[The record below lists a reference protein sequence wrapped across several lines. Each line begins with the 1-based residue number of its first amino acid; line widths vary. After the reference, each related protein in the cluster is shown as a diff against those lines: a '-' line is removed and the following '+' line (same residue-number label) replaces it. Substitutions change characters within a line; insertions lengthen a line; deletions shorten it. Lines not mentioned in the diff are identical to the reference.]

1 MSVMHWS
8 ARLAGDPQVLPAT
21 ITSLDAVR
29 GLRPEWG
36 DLPRCLPGPAE
47 TAVALVLGP
56 PGGRVEWWWIELP
69 HAPSL
74 LAGIPVRSLV
84 WIRAP
89 LAEAAAG
96 LQVAASALAL
106 AADPTRLRAARA
118 ARTWQE
124 LVNVLA
130 IEPSAGESTLA
141 ASDTLDLLAST
152 PAGLDATESARRRGL
167 CGENRLQRVR
177 RRPVWF
183 RLLEQLWSFF
193 AILLWIGGG
202 FAILAG
208 MPQLGVAVFVVIL
221 VNGVFSFFQE
231 YRAERALERLEDLLP
246 HALVVRRD
254 GRDVH
259 CPAVDLV
266 PGDVVR
272 IEEGDAIP
280 ADGHV
285 IESSGLRLDQGSLT
299 GEPHPVFK
307 RPAPGRT
314 VVRTPVVERP
324 ERVFAGT
331 SVISGAGLVLVTGT
345 GMHTEIGG
353 IARLTQ
359 TVGDAESPL
368 QREMRSVTRVVAGL
382 AVGLGAVFFALGVGS
397 GRIDAAGGFFF
408 ALGVIV
414 ANVPEGLL
422 PTLTMA
428 LALGVQRMARHGSLV
443 RRLSAVE
450 TLGAVQ
456 VICTDK
462 TGTLTEN
469 HMTARFAW
477 TAAGEQDLESAAGRD
492 REPALRDL
500 FAAAVRASVAT
511 RDHGDPTERALV
523 EAAERLGLDAAAL
536 REEAPVLA
544 ALSFDSFRKRMTL
557 VRSPAPGAT
566 TPAVAWVKGA
576 PRELLDCCAA
586 LRTPGGDR
594 PLGDEERR
602 AFLAGH
608 DRLAAEGLRLLAVA
622 CREVAGGTE
631 REPAAAIERNLT
643 LLGWVALW
651 DPPRAEVP
659 EAVALCRRAGLQV
672 VILTGDYGL
681 TARALAGRIGLA
693 VSRIVEGQEIDR
705 LRPDAL
711 RELALTP
718 GVLFARVSPAHKLA
732 VVRALREAGITVA
745 VTGDGVNDAPA
756 LKAAD
761 IGVAMGRRG
770 SDVAKEAAEMVLTDD
785 HFASIVSAVQLGRA
799 IWANVGRFVTYVFA
813 SNVAELVPFLAFVLL
828 GVPLPLTVMQV
839 LAVDLGT
846 DLLPA
851 LALGAERPEPGS
863 MDRPPRPR
871 TERLLGMRRLLH
883 AYAFLGVIEAALAM
897 LAFLSVYWLA
907 GWRPG
912 LPFPADPLLHR
923 RATTMTLAGIV
934 AGQVGNAFACR
945 TDRES
950 VFRVGLFGNRML
962 LAGIAAEVALLL
974 ALIEVPVLARTFGT
988 SPPRWEEWRLLLAF
1002 PAVVLLADEAR
1013 KWIVR
1018 RRSRG
1023 RAVASVREEGAHGLE
1038 LAR

>member
-1 MSVMHWS
+1 MNAVHWS
-8 ARLAGDPQVLPAT
+8 ARLAGDPQVLPGSVTTVEAIRERQPDGT
-21 ITSLDAVR
+21 DRFRWIA
-29 GLRPEWG
+29 
-36 DLPRCLPGPAE
+36 GPAE
-47 TAVALVLGP
+47 TAVALSLGP
-56 PGGRVEWWWIELP
+56 PGVPIEWWWLELP
-69 HAPSL
+69 HAPAL
-74 LAGIPVRSLV
+74 GAGTPVRS
-84 WIRAP
+84 WIWVRAP
-89 LAEAAAG
+89 LAETAAA
-96 LQVAASALAL
+96 LHIAASAFAL
-106 AADPTRLRAARA
+106 AADPARLRAARE
-118 ARTWQE
+118 ARSRQE
-124 LVNVLA
+124 LVSVLTA
-130 IEPSAGESTLA
+130 EPSPGESTLTPA
-141 ASDTLDLLAST
+141 EVLELLATT
-152 PAGLDATESARRRGL
+152 PAGLDAAESVRRRAL
-167 CGENRLQRVR
+167 CGENRLLRVR
-177 RRPVWF
+177 RRPVWV
-183 RLLEQLWSFF
+183 RLLEQFWSFF
-193 AILLWIGGG
+193 AILLWIGGA

-231 YRAERALERLEDLLP
+231 YRAERALERLEELLP
-246 HALVVRRD
+246 RTLVVRRE
-254 GRDVH
+254 GRDVAGA
-259 CPAVDLV
+259 AVDLV

-272 IEEGDAIP
+272 VEEGDAIP
-280 ADGHV
+280 ADGQV
-285 IESSGLRLDQGSLT
+285 LESSGLRLDQGSLT

-307 RPAPGRT
+307 RPAPAR
-314 VVRTPVVERP
+314 VVVHAPSVERP
-324 ERVFAGT
+324 ECVFAGT
-331 SVISGAGLVLVTGT
+331 SVIGGAGLVIVTGT
-345 GMHTEIGG
+345 GMHTEIGD
-353 IARLTQ
+353 IAHLTQ
-359 TVGDAESPL
+359 TVGDTESPL
-368 QREMRSVTRVVAGL
+368 QREMRRVTRAVAAL
-382 AVGLGAVFFALGVGS
+382 AVGLGVVFFALGVGS

-428 LALGVQRMARHGSLV
+428 LAMGVQRMARHGSLI

-469 HMTARFAW
+469 RMTARFAW
-477 TAAGEQDLESAAGRD
+477 TAAGESDLERPAAAEASGC
-492 REPALRDL
+492 ALHEL

-523 EAAERLGLDAAAL
+523 EAAEGMGLDTVTL

-557 VRSPAPGAT
+557 VRASGAGGRAG
-566 TPAVAWVKGA
+566 PAVAWVKGA
-576 PRELLDCCAA
+576 PRELLGRCTA
-586 LRTPGGDR
+586 LQARAGVV
-594 PLGDEERR
+594 PLGEDERR

-622 CREVAGGTE
+622 RRDVAAGAE
-631 REPAAAIERNLT
+631 HESAAAVERDLT
-643 LLGWVALW
+643 LLGWIALW

-659 EAVALCRRAGLQV
+659 EAIALCRRAGIHV
-672 VILTGDYGL
+672 VVLTGDYGL

-693 VSRIVEGQEIDR
+693 VSRVVEGDEIDR
-705 LRPDAL
+705 LGPEAL

-732 VVRALREAGITVA
+732 VVRAVRAADLTVA

-785 HFASIVSAVQLGRA
+785 DFASIVTAVRLGRA

-813 SNVAELVPFLAFVLL
+813 SNVAELVPFLAFVLFR
-828 GVPLPLTVMQV
+828 VPLPLTVMQV

-871 TERLLGMRRLLH
+871 TERLLGARRLLL
-883 AYAFLGVIEAALAM
+883 AYGWLGVLEAALAM
-897 LAFLSVYWLA
+897 LAFFSVYWLA

-912 LPFPADPLLHR
+912 LAFPADELLHR

-934 AGQVGNAFACR
+934 AAQVGNAFACR

-950 VFRVGLFGNRML
+950 LFRVGFFGNRLL
-962 LAGIAAEVALLL
+962 LAGIAAELALLF
-974 ALIEVPVLARTFGT
+974 ALIFFPPLARVFGT
-988 SPPRWEEWRLLLAF
+988 APLHWADWRLLVIF
-1002 PAVVLLADEAR
+1002 PPVVLLAEEVR

-1018 RRSRG
+1018 RTRPLH
-1023 RAVASVREEGAHGLE
+1023 A
-1038 LAR
+1038 